1 MDDEADG
8 RDALLEEGPYAV
20 LNSKDALATMA
31 FWIKIM
37 GSDNG
42 KVDTSIYPAVQW
54 AVILKN
60 VVVLTTDLAS

>member
-1 MDDEADG
+1 MRVMA
-8 RDALLEEGPYAV
+8 AMLCWPLYAV
-20 LNSKDALATMA
+20 LNSEYILARIA

-37 GSDNG
+37 ESDNG